1 MSSAENAVETARNGR
16 SGVQAE
22 VYELKRERILEAAA
36 ELFAERG
43 YNGTSMSS
51 IADSLGATKPF
62 VYYHFKDKHEILRE
76 ACRRG
81 VVRAHAALDDVLG
94 GGGSCAEQIDK
105 ACRALTEVTLAH
117 RAYVTV
123 YSREM
128 DRLSDEAR
136 AELAELRRSFDR
148 RLGELIAEG
157 CRRGEFQVEQPRVTA
172 TCISTMI
179 IYSYG
184 WFRDGGPLSAEDV
197 AGHLALLAA
206 RMLGCA
212 DAGRLGTVDGG

>member
-1 MSSAENAVETARNGR
+1 MSPLENAADPNRGAR

-43 YNGTSMSS
+43 YNGTSMTS

-76 ACRRG
+76 TCRRG
-81 VVRAHAALDDVLG
+81 VVRALAALDEVLS
-94 GGGSCAEQIDK
+94 GGGSCSDQLDL

-128 DRLSDEAR
+128 DRLSEEAR
-136 AELAELRRSFDR
+136 SELAELRRRFDR

-157 CRRGEFQVEQPRVTA
+157 CRRGEFQVDEPRITA

-184 WFRDGGPLSAEDV
+184 WFREAGALSAEDV
-197 AGHLALLAA
+197 ASHLARLAK
-206 RMLGCA
+206 RMLKA
-212 DAGRLGTVDGG
+212 A

>member
-1 MSSAENAVETARNGR
+1 MTLQNASESNRAVR

-22 VYELKRERILEAAA
+22 VYELKRERILGAAS

-43 YNGTSMSS
+43 YNGTSMTA
-51 IADSLGATKPF
+51 IADALGATKPF
-62 VYYHFKDKHEILRE
+62 VYYHFKDKHEILLE
-76 ACRRG
+76 TCRRG
-81 VVRAHAALDDVLG
+81 VVRALAALDEVLKG
-94 GGGSCAEQIDK
+94 GGTCRDQLDQ

-117 RAYVTV
+117 RAYATV

-136 AELAELRRSFDR
+136 AELAALRRRFDR

-157 CRRGEFQVEQPRVTA
+157 CRRGEFEVAEPRVTA

-179 IYSYG
+179 IYTYG
-184 WFRDGGPLSAEDV
+184 WFRDDGALSADHV
-197 AGHLALLAA
+197 AGHLALLAC
-206 RMLGCA
+206 RMVKA
-212 DAGRLGTVDGG
+212 A

>member
-1 MSSAENAVETARNGR
+1 MSPVENAADPNRGTR

-43 YNGTSMSS
+43 YNGTSMTA
-51 IADSLGATKPF
+51 IAESLGATKPF
-62 VYYHFKDKHEILRE
+62 VYYHFRDKHEILRE

-81 VVRAHAALDDVLG
+81 VVRAHAALDEVLCS
-94 GGGSCAEQIDK
+94 GGSCSDRLDR

-117 RAYVTV
+117 RAYSTV

-136 AELAELRRSFDR
+136 GELAALRRRFDR

-157 CRRGEFQVEQPRVTA
+157 CRKGEFHVAEPRITA

-184 WFRDGGPLSAEDV
+184 WFRDGGPLSAEEV
-197 AGHLALLAA
+197 GGHLALLAR
-206 RMLGCA
+206 RML
-212 DAGRLGTVDGG
+212 DAG

>member
-1 MSSAENAVETARNGR
+1 MSPMENAADSTRGTR

-36 ELFAERG
+36 KLFAERG
-43 YNGTSMSS
+43 YNGTSMTA
-51 IADSLGATKPF
+51 IANSLGATKPF
-62 VYYHFKDKHEILRE
+62 VYYHFRDKHEILRE
-76 ACRRG
+76 TCRRG
-81 VVRAHAALDDVLG
+81 VVRAHAALDEVLSSG
-94 GGGSCAEQIDK
+94 GGCSDRLDR
-105 ACRALTEVTLAH
+105 ACRALAEVTLTH

-136 AELAELRRSFDR
+136 GELAALRRRFDR

-157 CRRGEFQVEQPRVTA
+157 CQKGEFQVAEPRITA

-184 WFRDGGPLSAEDV
+184 WFRDEGPLSADAV
-197 AGHLALLAA
+197 GGHLALLAK
-206 RMLGCA
+206 RMLN
-212 DAGRLGTVDGG
+212 AG

>member
-1 MSSAENAVETARNGR
+1 MSSVDDATDPGRAAR

-36 ELFAERG
+36 ELFADRG
-43 YNGTSMSS
+43 YNGTSMTA

-76 ACRRG
+76 TCRRG
-81 VVRAHAALDDVLG
+81 VARALDALDTVLE
-94 GGGSCAEQIDK
+94 GGGSCRDQLESATRSL
-105 ACRALTEVTLAH
+105 AEVTLH
-117 RAYVTV
+117 QRAYTTV

-136 AELAELRRSFDR
+136 SELAELRRRFDR
-148 RLGELIAEG
+148 RLAELIAEG
-157 CRRGEFQVEQPRVTA
+157 CRRGEFEVSEPRVTA

-179 IYSYG
+179 IYAYG
-184 WFRDGGPLSAEDV
+184 WFREGGALSATDV
-197 AGHLALLAA
+197 GGHLAMLAN
-206 RMLGCA
+206 RMVK
-212 DAGRLGTVDGG
+212 AG